1 MLHEIFS
8 SVFQTGSS
16 AFELGPFLACTAV
29 SLLLGLLIAWTHA
42 HGSACSR
49 SFLLTLVMLPAVV
62 QTVIMLVNGS
72 IGTGIA
78 VAGAF
83 SLIRFRSVPGGA
95 RDIGSIFLAMAIGLA
110 TGMGYL
116 AVAALFAG
124 LMCLV
129 NLLLSVSGFGK
140 SAKGERILR
149 MTIPEVLDYEGAF
162 DDLFDTYT
170 VRWELENVRTANM
183 GSMYKLCYRIV
194 LKGGISEKALLDD
207 LRFRNGNLEI
217 SCGKVTSQDDLL

>member
-95 RDIGSIFLAMAIGLA
+95 REIGSIFLAMAIGLA
-110 TGMGYL
+110 NSNGQ
-116 AVAALFAG
+116 
-124 LMCLV
+124 
-129 NLLLSVSGFGK
+129 
-140 SAKGERILR
+140 
-149 MTIPEVLDYEGAF
+149 
-162 DDLFDTYT
+162 DD
-170 VRWELENVRTANM
+170 RTSKQAT
-183 GSMYKLCYRIV
+183 YRIV
-194 LKGGISEKALLDD
+194 RKLVNDFREQNGSTLCPELKGIKTKQPLRSCDGCIVDALQLAADALAGLPADKPLDA
-207 LRFRNGNLEI
+207 
-217 SCGKVTSQDDLL
+217 

>member
-83 SLIRFRSVPGGA
+83 SLIRFRSFQS
-95 RDIGSIFLAMAIGLA
+95 R
-110 TGMGYL
+110 
-116 AVAALFAG
+116 
-124 LMCLV
+124 
-129 NLLLSVSGFGK
+129 
-140 SAKGERILR
+140 R
-149 MTIPEVLDYEGAF
+149 
-162 DDLFDTYT
+162 
-170 VRWELENVRTANM
+170 RTAA
-183 GSMYKLCYRIV
+183 G
-194 LKGGISEKALLDD
+194 
-207 LRFRNGNLEI
+207 
-217 SCGKVTSQDDLL
+217 

>member
-95 RDIGSIFLAMAIGLA
+95 GNWKYFPGHGHRPGDRHGLFGRCSFICGSDVPGQPAAIRLR
-110 TGMGYL
+110 L
-116 AVAALFAG
+116 W
-124 LMCLV
+124 
-129 NLLLSVSGFGK
+129 K
-140 SAKGERILR
+140 ERQGR
-149 MTIPEVLDYEGAF
+149 AH
-162 DDLFDTYT
+162 
-170 VRWELENVRTANM
+170 TAP
-183 GSMYKLCYRIV
+183 
-194 LKGGISEKALLDD
+194 
-207 LRFRNGNLEI
+207 
-217 SCGKVTSQDDLL
+217 